1 MQEKAIKN
9 MIADALKNYAKNS
22 EDKEEDKKEDMAKN
36 SLTSQELEGR
46 AADVQP
52 ANVIF
57 NSNPNNY

>member
-1 MQEKAIKN
+1 

-22 EDKEEDKKEDMAKN
+22 EDKEDKKEEMAKN

-57 NSNPNNY
+57 NFNPNNY